1 MLHSNLSHPSIV
13 FYTHRILIP
22 SSTHAKCK
30 YLEVTGRP
38 NPELADL
45 MAIARGGGGF
55 FDTGERYG
63 SHAKTALG
71 MGWVSG

>member
-1 MLHSNLSHPSIV
+1 MLNVALSLTPASTTLHSSSP
-13 FYTHRILIP
+13 TH
-22 SSTHAKCK
+22 KNDN
-30 YLEVTGRP
+30 LEVTGRP

-45 MAIARGGGGF
+45 MSIARGGGGF

>member
-1 MLHSNLSHPSIV
+1 LYILTHSFSPAHKNDN
-13 FYTHRILIP
+13 
-22 SSTHAKCK
+22 
-30 YLEVTGRP
+30 LEVTGRP

-45 MAIARGGGGF
+45 MSIARGGGGF

>member
-1 MLHSNLSHPSIV
+1 MN
-13 FYTHRILIP
+13 
-22 SSTHAKCK
+22 
-30 YLEVTGRP
+30 LEVTGRP

-45 MAIARGGGGF
+45 MSIARGGGGF